1 VIHNFALQA
10 VRHGSRREYDAVVK
24 IHDNPKTPTAKIA
37 AMYVRSPHCVLRDV
51 HVSPRSAMGST
62 ADPAL
67 VQETFQFI
75 LDKAKDQDVIYF
87 FRELNTNSK
96 ARRSLAQFF
105 EDNYDVV
112 SFVVERKFAKTHCVI
127 VVQTV

>member
-1 VIHNFALQA
+1 
-10 VRHGSRREYDAVVK
+10 
-24 IHDNPKTPTAKIA
+24 
-37 AMYVRSPHCVLRDV
+37 
-51 HVSPRSAMGST
+51 MGST
-62 ADPAL
+62 EDPAL
-67 VQETFQFI
+67 VQATFQFI

-127 VVQTV
+127 VVQTI